1 MSTPYKN
8 TIVGMTQRY
17 LPNYDPRLIAA
28 QIQQESSFV
37 VAARS
42 PAGAMGLM
50 QIMPATWKEEAQ
62 QLGIINANPDEP
74 TTNIQIGCAYMA
86 QMLNG
91 WTAPRPPLDRICLA
105 LASYNAGFGN
115 LIKAQ
120 KHAGNVNDYASI
132 IGALHHIT
140 GSANAHETR
149 GYVRRILKFYNDF
162 VIYGW

>member
-28 QIQQESSFV
+28 QIQQES
-37 VAARS
+37 AWKTDARS
-42 PAGAMGLM
+42 PVGAQGLM
-50 QIMPATWKEEAQ
+50 QIMPDTWAEEAS
-62 QLGIINANPDEP
+62 QLGLINANPDEP
-74 TTNIQIGCAYMA
+74 TTNIQVGCAYMA

-105 LASYNAGFGN
+105 LASYNAGFGH
-115 LIKAQ
+115 LLKAQ
-120 KHAGNVNDYASI
+120 KLAGNANDYASI
-132 IGALHHIT
+132 IAALPRVT
-140 GSANAHETR
+140 GTHATETR
-149 GYVRRILKFYNDF
+149 TYVKRILKFYNEF